1 MKENQK
7 KIKER
12 KNEKKK
18 KHKILRFL
26 LKTILIIILLFIL
39 FLGGFVGYSV
49 YKNGWGWKSLLQTA
63 VGQSDEK
70 LQELEEFRVLILGI
84 SEDISVELTDTI
96 MVASYNPRT
105 QKASLLS
112 IPRDTFIGS
121 SKLSATS
128 YDKINALYQQGGAE
142 ATLEKVNEITGLDI
156 EYYIVINNNALVD
169 LVDAIGGVEFY
180 VPMDMDYDS
189 ENQDLHIHLEEGL
202 QTLTGEQAEWLVRFR
217 KNNDGTT
224 YSSDYGSDDYGRMR
238 TQREFLKAVAEQT
251 LQLKNITK
259 ISELIDVVKDNI
271 STNIT
276 NWSVIK
282 DYIPYALEFDLDN
295 LQTET
300 LPGVSDRIPSGTG
313 LWFFIYDEEETEELI
328 QEMFL
333 DLDNEEDTTTSQST
347 LSSDLEEEK
356 ASINI
361 EVLNGSGRAASLTEA
376 VNLLKENGYNVYKTD
391 TTTTISRTTIVN
403 NSSVNSDIPL
413 DIKSILGAG
422 IISSSS
428 ENSSVIDITIIL
440 GSDYN
445 Q

>member
-7 KIKER
+7 KIKEG
-12 KNEKKK
+12 KKIKKK

-49 YKNGWGWKSLLQTA
+49 YKNGWGWRALLQTA
-63 VGQSDEK
+63 VGQSEEK

-84 SEDISVELTDTI
+84 SEDISAELTDTI

-112 IPRDTFIGS
+112 IPRDTFVGS
-121 SKLSATS
+121 SRLSANS
-128 YDKINALYQQGGAE
+128 YDKINSIYQQGGAE
-142 ATLEKVNEITGLDI
+142 ATLEKVNEITGLDL
-156 EYYIVINNNALVD
+156 EYYIVISNNALVD

-180 VPMDMDYDS
+180 VPIDMDYDS
-189 ENQDLHIHLEEGL
+189 EKQDLHINLKEGL
-202 QTLTGEQAEWLVRFR
+202 QTLNGEQAEWLVRFR

-224 YSSDYGSDDYGRMR
+224 YPAEYGSDDYGRMR
-238 TQREFLKAVAEQT
+238 TQREFMKAVAEQT

-259 ISELIDVVKDNI
+259 ISELIDVVKDNV

-276 NWSVIK
+276 NWSDIK
-282 DYIPYALEFDLDN
+282 DYIPYAIDFNISN

-313 LWFFIYDEEETEELI
+313 LWFFIHDEEETEALVK
-328 QEMFL
+328 EMFL
-333 DLDNEEDTTTSQST
+333 DLDNEEETNTEPQDT
-347 LSSDLEEEK
+347 SSNELDEEK

-376 VNLLKENGYNVYKTD
+376 VNLLKESGYNVYRTD

-403 NSSVNSDIPL
+403 KGSVDSSLPL
-413 DIKSILGAG
+413 DIKSVLGAG

-428 ENSSVIDITIIL
+428 DSSVIDITIIL

-445 Q
+445 E